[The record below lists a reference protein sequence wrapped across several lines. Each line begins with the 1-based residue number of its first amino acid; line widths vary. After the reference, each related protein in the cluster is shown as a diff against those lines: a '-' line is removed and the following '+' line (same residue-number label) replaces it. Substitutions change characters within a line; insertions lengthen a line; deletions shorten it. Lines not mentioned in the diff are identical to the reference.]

1 MKEAFSDCN
10 KLINAILDVK
20 EIDES
25 AFVSCKKLQYVTIG
39 ENVTRLG
46 ANAFENCSELEALE
60 LSKGTKIIG
69 QAAFLNTEIKSIT
82 LLPTVKIIG
91 AYPRKTGREFTSG
104 IESQPARR
112 PLTDDPVCAF
122 DSDCIIYGYR
132 GTEAERYAKEWNLEF
147 IVLEAESGDVNFD
160 GEFNISDVV
169 TLQRW
174 LVGKSNTELTYWKS
188 ADLCEDDQLNV
199 FDLCM
204 MKRMLI
210 VKINSN

>member
-1 MKEAFSDCN
+1 MA
-10 KLINAILDVK
+10 
-20 EIDES
+20 
-25 AFVSCKKLQYVTIG
+25 
-39 ENVTRLG
+39 
-46 ANAFENCSELEALE
+46 
-60 LSKGTKIIG
+60 
-69 QAAFLNTEIKSIT
+69 TE
-82 LLPTVKIIG
+82 G
-91 AYPRKTGREFTSG
+91 
-104 IESQPARR
+104 
-112 PLTDDPVCAF
+112 
-122 DSDCIIYGYR
+122 
-132 GTEAERYAKEWNLEF
+132 F